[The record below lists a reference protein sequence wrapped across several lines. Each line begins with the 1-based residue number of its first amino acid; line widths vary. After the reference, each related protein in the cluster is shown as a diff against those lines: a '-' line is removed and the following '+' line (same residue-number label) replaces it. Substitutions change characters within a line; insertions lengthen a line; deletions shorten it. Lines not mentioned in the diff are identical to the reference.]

1 MTANFNI
8 LSPLAPNQMRSDRNH
23 RYHNDG
29 VKNHQFG
36 WSLRLL
42 LLVYKRKQRDFGAGR
57 PVCISFWKHLK
68 SMHFHSKRQ
77 SKSISLI
84 NMIKRCK
91 YIEHLIRARLYF
103 FFKGTFHAWYLQ
115 WVRRNRFRF
124 IMDGIHC
131 VPVSWCQQAQSASV
145 ESLCFNLL

>member
-1 MTANFNI
+1 MTVNFNI
-8 LSPLAPNQMRSDRNH
+8 LSTLAPNQMRSNRNH

-36 WSLRLL
+36 WSLWLL

-57 PVCISFWKHLK
+57 PVCIWFCKRLK
-68 SMHFHSKRQ
+68 SMHFHSKRKV
-77 SKSISLI
+77 KSISSI

-91 YIEHLIRARLYF
+91 YIGHLIRVRLF
-103 FFKGTFHAWYLQ
+103 FSSSKEHSMVPTWSQ
-115 WVRRNRFRF
+115 KKSIQI

-131 VPVSWCQQAQSASV
+131 VSVTWCQQAQSASV
-145 ESLCFNLL
+145 EL